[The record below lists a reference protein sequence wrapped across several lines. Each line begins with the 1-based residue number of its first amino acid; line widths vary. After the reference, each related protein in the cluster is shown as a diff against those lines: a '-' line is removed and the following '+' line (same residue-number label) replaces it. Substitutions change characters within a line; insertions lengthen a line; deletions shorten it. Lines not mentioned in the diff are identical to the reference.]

1 MKKDISLERL
11 KNETLWST
19 GKNSLPQDYDTIRLS
34 FAEWICA
41 LVKGAALLALAA
53 YVFYRSALAFILCS
67 PALLLYLKRER
78 KKRAEHHKEELVIQF
93 REMMHAL
100 IAGLQAGYS
109 IENAFLHATEDMR
122 LLFGKNALITR
133 ELMHLNR
140 ELRNNVNLEDVLDSW
155 AGRAKVP
162 DIRDFA
168 EVFRIAKRS
177 GGDLPGILHNTA
189 ELISDR
195 IEVQREIGTQIAAKK
210 MEQGIMDLV
219 PFGIILYIDATSPG
233 FFDSLYG
240 NPFGVILM
248 SVLLGV
254 YLAAY
259 LLAEKI
265 LKIAY

>member
-1 MKKDISLERL
+1 M
-11 KNETLWST
+11 
-19 GKNSLPQDYDTIRLS
+19 LPQDYDACRLN
-34 FAEWICA
+34 FAEWLYA
-41 LVKGAALLALAA
+41 LLKGCALLALIA
-53 YVFYRSALAFILCS
+53 YVFYRSLTAFILCS
-67 PALLLYLKRER
+67 PALLLFLKRER
-78 KKRAEHHKEELVIQF
+78 KKRAERRKEELLLQF

-109 IENAFLHATEDMR
+109 IENSFLHATEDMI
-122 LLFGKNALITR
+122 LLYGKGAMITK
-133 ELMHLNR
+133 ELMHINR
-140 ELRNNVNLEDVLDSW
+140 ELRNNVNLEDVLEDW
-155 AGRAKVP
+155 ALRAKIA

-168 EVFRIAKRS
+168 KVFRIAKRS

-240 NPFGVILM
+240 SLFGVILM
-248 SVLLGV
+248 SVLLAV

-259 LLAEKI
+259 LLAERI
-265 LKIAY
+265 LKISY

>member
-1 MKKDISLERL
+1 M
-11 KNETLWST
+11 
-19 GKNSLPQDYDTIRLS
+19 GLS
-34 FAEWICA
+34 FAEW
-41 LVKGAALLALAA
+41 LYALLRGCGLMALIA
-53 YVFYRSALAFILCS
+53 YVFYRAVPAFILLT
-67 PALLLYLKRER
+67 PALIPFLKRER
-78 KKRAEHHKEELVIQF
+78 KKRAERRKEELVLQF

-109 IENAFLHATEDMR
+109 IENAFLNATEDMI
-122 LLFGKNALITR
+122 LLYGKGSMITK
-133 ELMHLNR
+133 ELMHINR
-140 ELRNNVNLEDVLDSW
+140 ELRNNVNLEDVLDDW
-155 AGRAKVP
+155 ARRAKIP
-162 DIRDFA
+162 DITDFA

-240 NPFGVILM
+240 NAFGVILM